1 MLRKQLFYLTSER
14 LTAYQW
20 QRGEL
25 TQVAAFEPGRP
36 GTNAFAAYLEA
47 QGATPAFLLADLVEE
62 DFQRQLVPHVGGR
75 AGKQLVERRLQQA
88 FRDTPYR
95 CCKMQGREEE
105 GRRDDKVLLTA
116 LTNPALLTPW
126 VDTLEQLQTP
136 LAGVYSATLLWA
148 ALLERLELHYEHL
161 LLVTEQPA
169 GMRQSYFHNHQL
181 KFSRLVQANGH
192 SLDPSLIATETART
206 QQFLTSVH
214 LLERGEVLHVVVITP
229 PQAIEGLSSAC
240 TDSADLY
247 YHFEPI
253 DAAAEKLDMD
263 TAPAQADGL
272 LLHWL
277 GDEQPSSHYP
287 LGQKGRYFRFWQT
300 RIALYASSAALA
312 AAGLIWTTAN
322 MIHYVMSTSSAK
334 ELAAETRR
342 YEAAYS
348 RSMSDMPPA
357 MDKTANMKAA
367 VLIDQ
372 LVGRQG
378 PWPLAMVNMVSDA
391 LEKSPQIR
399 LLQIEWRANV
409 PGARP
414 MTATAMNPAAATS
427 AALVAPHSS
436 LLIGIPKA
444 PSQVLRL
451 QAEVLAGENDY
462 RQVLQGMSQFTQE
475 LMHHPRMQVTVE
487 QLPFD
492 VRPNVKLSGKAGNP
506 DSVGERARF
515 TLNLVWQP

>member
-14 LTAYQW
+14 LTACQW
-20 QRGEL
+20 RRGEL
-25 TQVAAFEPGRP
+25 SDSATFEPGRP
-36 GTNAFAAYLEA
+36 GTNAFAAYLEE

-75 AGKQLVERRLQQA
+75 AGRQLVERRLTQA
-88 FRDTPYR
+88 YRDTPYR

-105 GRRDDKVLLTA
+105 GRRDDHVLLTA
-116 LTNPALLTPW
+116 LTNPALLAPW
-126 VDTLEQLQTP
+126 VDTLEQQQTP

-148 ALLERLELHYEHL
+148 NLLENLELHYEHL

-181 KFSRLVQANGH
+181 KFSRLVQADGH
-192 SLDPSLIATETART
+192 AGEPGLIAAETART
-206 QQFLTSVH
+206 QQFLASVR
-214 LLERGEVLHVVVITP
+214 LLERGEVLHVVLITP
-229 PQAIEGLSSAC
+229 TSAIEGLSTAC
-240 TDSADLY
+240 TDSTDLY

-253 DAAAEKLDMD
+253 DTAAEKLGMD
-263 TAPAQADGL
+263 APPAQADGL

-287 LGQKGRYFRFWQT
+287 LGEKGRYFRFWQT
-300 RIALYASSAALA
+300 RIALYASSAVLA

-322 MIHYVMSTSSAK
+322 LIHYALSASRAA
-334 ELAAETRR
+334 ELAAETGRF
-342 YEAAYS
+342 ESAY
-348 RSMSDMPPA
+348 RTSMSDMPPA

-372 LVGRQG
+372 MVARQG
-378 PWPLAMVNMVSDA
+378 PWPLAMVNMVSEA

-399 LLQIEWRANV
+399 LMQIDWHANV
-409 PGARP
+409 PGVRP
-414 MTATAMNPAAATS
+414 MTETAMNPAAATS
-427 AALVAPHSS
+427 AALVAPQSS

-462 RQVLQGMSQFTQE
+462 RQVLLGMSQFTQE
-475 LMHHPRMQVTVE
+475 LMRHPRMQVTVE

-506 DSVGERARF
+506 DSAGERAKF
-515 TLNLVWQP
+515 ALNVVWQP

>member
-1 MLRKQLFYLTSER
+1 MFYKQIFYLTSER
-14 LTAYQW
+14 LQAFQW
-20 QRGEL
+20 RRGKL
-25 TQVAAFEPGRP
+25 TDIETFPAGRS
-36 GTNAFAAYLEA
+36 GLSAFAAYLRA
-47 QGATPAFLLADLVEE
+47 HGRTPAFLIADLVEE
-62 DFQRQLVPHVGGR
+62 DFQRQLMPHVSGR
-75 AGKQLVERRLQQA
+75 PGQQLLDRRVAQA
-88 FRDTPYR
+88 FRDTSYR
-95 CCKMQGREEE
+95 TALLQGREEE
-105 GRRDDKVLLTA
+105 GRRDDRVLLTA
-116 LTNPALLTPW
+116 LTNPALLAPW
-126 VDTLEQLQTP
+126 IDTIEQQQTP
-136 LAGVYSATLLWA
+136 LAGTYSASLLWA
-148 ALLERLELHYEHL
+148 DLLEKLQLNYQHL
-161 LLVTEQPA
+161 LLVSEHSA
-169 GMRQSYFHNHQL
+169 GMRQTYFRDGAL
-181 KFSRLVQANGH
+181 KFSRLVLANGH
-192 SLDPSLIATETART
+192 AGDPTLIAAETSRT
-206 QQFLTSVH
+206 RQFLNSVH
-214 LLERGEVLHVVVITP
+214 LLKREEVLHTVVIAPTA
-229 PQAIEGLSSAC
+229 AIEGLSAAC
-240 TDSADLY
+240 ADRGDLF

-253 DAAAEKLDMD
+253 EAATEKLDLD
-263 TAPAQADGL
+263 EAPQLSDGL

-277 GDEQPSSHYP
+277 GDTQPPSHYP
-287 LGQKGRYFRFWQT
+287 LGEKGRYFRFWQI
-300 RIALYASSAALA
+300 RVALYASSAVLGA
-312 AAGLIWTTAN
+312 ASLVWTVAN
-322 MIHYVMSTSSAK
+322 LIHYAMATSNSAQ
-334 ELAAETRR
+334 LVAETRR
-342 YEAAYS
+342 YDRGYAA
-348 RSMSDMPPA
+348 SMSDMPPA

-378 PWPLAMVNMVSDA
+378 PWPLAMVNMVSEA

-414 MTATAMNPAAATS
+414 MTETAMNPAAATS
-427 AALVAPHSS
+427 ATLVAPHSS